1 MAANLKPYVII
12 KYNLTS
18 IGIPSSPVIIS
29 TTIIPG
35 LIILRFRTLFPGD
48 ANISFI
54 VNITDSESLIT
65 SVSDQFTNYQSNSIV
80 SINIS
85 IPNGG
90 LISIRALALNQY
102 GVSNETMIE
111 GFLNV
116 PPSEM
121 IKILC
126 SSLHRQ
132 IVFML

>member
-1 MAANLKPYVII
+1 ML
-12 KYNLTS
+12 
-18 IGIPSSPVIIS
+18 IGIPSSPLIIS

-35 LIILRFRTLFPGD
+35 LIILRFSTLFPGD
-48 ANISFI
+48 TNISFI
-54 VNITDSESLIT
+54 VNITDSESLTT
-65 SVSDQFTNYQSNSIV
+65 SVSDQFTNYQSNSVV

-90 LISIRALALNQY
+90 LISISTLTLNQY
-102 GVSNETMIE
+102 GASNETMIE

-126 SSLHRQ
+126 S
-132 IVFML
+132 